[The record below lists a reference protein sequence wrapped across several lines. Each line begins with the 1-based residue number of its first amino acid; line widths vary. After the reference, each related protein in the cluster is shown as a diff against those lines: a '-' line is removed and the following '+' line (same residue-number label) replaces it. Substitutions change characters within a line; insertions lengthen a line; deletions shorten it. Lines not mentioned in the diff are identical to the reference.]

1 MRPARCACA
10 TAGWSAM
17 SVAPSLHGMAILFGA
32 ALAAQAGER
41 PPLWFTGEVR
51 AASAEAILVPP
62 SNSSPVVLRYFVP
75 EGQMVEPG
83 DVLVRIDP
91 GQSAVQVRQLESQL
105 TLLRATAG
113 KDIAAL
119 EVLAADAEKAL
130 IDAEAALAKARIDAD
145 IPRAHIAGLDFDR
158 YQGELERAEREHRLK
173 QVELA
178 AAREAVGRKRADA
191 ELEAGKLEAE
201 LLYHQAQVANA
212 EQRAESRGRVVH
224 GFDSWRGNRFE
235 EGASANPGNR
245 IGDVVGEGAMEIR
258 AWVLEPDRRG
268 LGEGQPVK
276 LRFDALPGRTATGR
290 IERISGA
297 PESRAQWGDGRY
309 FSVDIALAGEAELPL
324 LPGMSVLVEAMPEA
338 SP

>member
-1 MRPARCACA
+1 
-10 TAGWSAM
+10 M
-17 SVAPSLHGMAILFGA
+17 SVAPRLILSAALIGLAGA
-32 ALAAQAGER
+32 AWADAPL
-41 PPLWFTGEVR
+41 PLWFTGEVR

-75 EGQMVEPG
+75 EGRLVEPG
-83 DVLVRIDP
+83 EVLVRIDP
-91 GQSAVQVRQLESQL
+91 GQSASQVRQLESQL
-105 TLLRATAG
+105 TLLRATAD

-119 EVLAADAEKAL
+119 QVVAADAERAL
-130 IDAEAALAKARIDAD
+130 IDAEAALAKARIDAA

-158 YQGELERAEREHRLK
+158 YQGELERAQREHRLK
-173 QVELA
+173 QAELA
-178 AAREAVGRKRADA
+178 AAGEAVARKRADA
-191 ELEAGKLEAE
+191 DLEASKLEAD
-201 LLYHQAQVANA
+201 LLYHRAQVANA
-212 EQRAESRGRVVH
+212 EQRAETRGRVVY

-268 LGEGQPVK
+268 LREEQQVR
-276 LRFDALPGRTATGR
+276 LRFDALPGHTAMGR

-309 FSVDIALAGEAELPL
+309 FSLDIALAEDTDLPL
-324 LPGMSVLVEAMPEA
+324 LPGMSVQVETTLEA
-338 SP
+338 NP